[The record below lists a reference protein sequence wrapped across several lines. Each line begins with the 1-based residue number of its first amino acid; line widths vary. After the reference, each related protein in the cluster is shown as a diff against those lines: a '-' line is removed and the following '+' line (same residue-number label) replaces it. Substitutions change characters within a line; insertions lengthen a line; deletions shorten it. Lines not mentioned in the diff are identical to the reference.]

1 MRNQRTQKGFTI
13 IELMIIVGIVGIL
26 ASLAIPAYSLYQNRA
41 RFSEALLAI
50 GDYRSSIL
58 VAAQKERF
66 SSVNDVD
73 AGTNGISPAQVQAAT
88 THGIDVVDGTI
99 TVTWR
104 TDGTALEGET
114 YSLTA
119 QGVVPPIQW
128 VKGGSCVVSGY
139 C

>member
-1 MRNQRTQKGFTI
+1 MKGQRTQKGFTI
-13 IELMIIVGIVGIL
+13 IELMIVVAIVAIL

-41 RFSEALLAI
+41 RFSEAILAV
-50 GDYRSSIL
+50 GDHRSSIL
-58 VAAQKERF
+58 VAAQKNRF
-66 SSVNDVD
+66 GSVNDMD
-73 AGTNGISPAQVQAAT
+73 AGTEGISTAQVQGAT

-104 TDGTALEGET
+104 ADGSTLTGTT

-119 QGVVPPIQW
+119 QGITPPIQW
-128 VKGGSCVVSGY
+128 VKGGSCVNAGY

>member
-104 TDGTALEGET
+104 TDGTALAGET

-128 VKGGSCVVSGY
+128 VKGGSCVASGY